1 VSPSR
6 IVLPK
11 KTKILKDLRRPE
23 AVFDALL
30 YPFAPHLTTHRFP
43 PKHNANLKTLA
54 SEASLSASL
63 EPSDQRG
70 AENRRST
77 RVIHAVP
84 ITIRG
89 VDALGQKFEEFTSTV
104 TVNCNGCKYES
115 KHYVPKGST
124 ITIEIGARQRGKGSR
139 LFPAR
144 VVWVQRPRTYREV
157 FHIALEFEVPGNV
170 WDIKS
175 PPKDWFP
182 HPDDEELI
190 IPVYPEEGEPIP
202 VLIASGHLAQ
212 ESEAVA
218 NMAATAQAFLA
229 ATATAPAPTPSV
241 VSATLDYPSSSP
253 TPTPTPTP
261 MPTPMPTPTNDP
273 ELEVARQIVRSNV
286 EAAMREEVALLRQ
299 LLESKLQESVQ
310 EIVKSLSERISERV
324 LNAVVEQTAERTAA
338 TVAEA
343 RENGEGTTEELDA
356 KILSAAREALNAQGL
371 VPRTSRKRS
380 RKAAK

>member
-1 VSPSR
+1 M
-6 IVLPK
+6 
-11 KTKILKDLRRPE
+11 
-23 AVFDALL
+23 
-30 YPFAPHLTTHRFP
+30 
-43 PKHNANLKTLA
+43 
-54 SEASLSASL
+54 SASL
-63 EPSDQRG
+63 APTDERG

-124 ITIEIGARQRGKGSR
+124 ITIEIGARQRGSGSR

-229 ATATAPAPTPSV
+229 ATAPVPSPSNA
-241 VSATLDYPSSSP
+241 SATLDYPASAP
-253 TPTPTPTP
+253 AHTP
-261 MPTPMPTPTNDP
+261 MPTPMNDP
-273 ELEVARQIVRSNV
+273 ELEAARQIVRSNV

-324 LNAVVEQTAERTAA
+324 LNAVAEQTAERTAA
-338 TVAEA
+338 AVAEA

-356 KILSAAREALNAQGL
+356 KILSAAREALSAQAAAAR
-371 VPRTSRKRS
+371 PARKRS

>member
-1 VSPSR
+1 M
-6 IVLPK
+6 
-11 KTKILKDLRRPE
+11 
-23 AVFDALL
+23 
-30 YPFAPHLTTHRFP
+30 
-43 PKHNANLKTLA
+43 
-54 SEASLSASL
+54 SASL
-63 EPSDQRG
+63 APSDERG

-124 ITIEIGARQRGKGSR
+124 ITIEIGARQRGSGSR

-218 NMAATAQAFLA
+218 NMAASAQAFLA
-229 ATATAPAPTPSV
+229 TTAPAPASSDA
-241 VSATLDYPSSSP
+241 SATLDYPTSLP
-253 TPTPTPTP
+253 MP
-261 MPTPMPTPTNDP
+261 MPTPMSTNDP
-273 ELEVARQIVRSNV
+273 ELEAARQIVRSNV

-324 LNAVVEQTAERTAA
+324 LNAVAEQTAERTAA
-338 TVAEA
+338 AVAEA

-356 KILSAAREALNAQGL
+356 KILSAAREALSAQAAAAR
-371 VPRTSRKRS
+371 PARKRS

>member
-1 VSPSR
+1 M
-6 IVLPK
+6 
-11 KTKILKDLRRPE
+11 
-23 AVFDALL
+23 
-30 YPFAPHLTTHRFP
+30 
-43 PKHNANLKTLA
+43 
-54 SEASLSASL
+54 SASL
-63 EPSDQRG
+63 APTDERG

-124 ITIEIGARQRGKGSR
+124 ITIEIGARQRGSGSR

-218 NMAATAQAFLA
+218 NMAATAEAFLA
-229 ATATAPAPTPSV
+229 VTKQAPAPLDA
-241 VSATLDYPSSSP
+241 SATLDYPASAP
-253 TPTPTPTP
+253 AHTP
-261 MPTPMPTPTNDP
+261 MNDP
-273 ELEVARQIVRSNV
+273 ELEAARQIVRSNV

-324 LNAVVEQTAERTAA
+324 LNAVAEQTAERTAA
-338 TVAEA
+338 AVAEA

-356 KILSAAREALNAQGL
+356 KILSAAREALSAQAAAAR
-371 VPRTSRKRS
+371 PARKRS

>member
-1 VSPSR
+1 M
-6 IVLPK
+6 
-11 KTKILKDLRRPE
+11 
-23 AVFDALL
+23 
-30 YPFAPHLTTHRFP
+30 
-43 PKHNANLKTLA
+43 
-54 SEASLSASL
+54 SASL
-63 EPSDQRG
+63 APNDERG

-84 ITIRG
+84 VTIRG
-89 VDALGQKFEEFTSTV
+89 NDALGQKFEEFTSTV

-124 ITIEIGARQRGKGSR
+124 LTIEIGARERGLGSR

-202 VLIASGHLAQ
+202 VLLASAHLAR
-212 ESEAVA
+212 ESETAA
-218 NMAATAQAFLA
+218 NMAATAQTFLA
-229 ATATAPAPTPSV
+229 VSTLPPAPSDA
-241 VSATLDYPSSSP
+241 SATLDYPSSRK
-253 TPTPTPTP
+253 
-261 MPTPMPTPTNDP
+261 NEP
-273 ELEVARQIVRSNV
+273 EIEVARQIVRSNV
-286 EAAMREEVALLRQ
+286 EAAMREEIALLRQ
-299 LLESKLQESVQ
+299 RLESQLQESVQ
-310 EIVKSLSERISERV
+310 EIVKSLSERIAERV
-324 LNAVVEQTAERTAA
+324 LNAVAEQTVERTAA
-338 TVAEA
+338 AVSEA
-343 RENGEGTTEELDA
+343 RENGQVNIGELDT

-380 RKAAK
+380 RKSPK

>member
-1 VSPSR
+1 M
-6 IVLPK
+6 
-11 KTKILKDLRRPE
+11 
-23 AVFDALL
+23 
-30 YPFAPHLTTHRFP
+30 
-43 PKHNANLKTLA
+43 
-54 SEASLSASL
+54 SASL
-63 EPSDQRG
+63 APSDERG

-124 ITIEIGARQRGKGSR
+124 LTIEIGPRQRGSGSR

-218 NMAATAQAFLA
+218 NMAAAAQAFLA
-229 ATATAPAPTPSV
+229 VTAPALSSSDA
-241 VSATLDYPSSSP
+241 SATLDHP
-253 TPTPTPTP
+253 TPSATPA
-261 MPTPMPTPTNDP
+261 PTPTNDP
-273 ELEVARQIVRSNV
+273 KLEVARQVVRSNV
-286 EAAMREEVALLRQ
+286 EAAMRDEITLLRQ
-299 LLESKLQESVQ
+299 HLESRLQESVQ
-310 EIVKSLSERISERV
+310 EIVKSLSDRIAERV
-324 LNAVVEQTAERTAA
+324 LNSVVEQTANRTAA
-338 TVAEA
+338 AVAEA
-343 RENGEGTTEELDA
+343 RENGQGTSEELDA
-356 KILSAAREALNAQGL
+356 KILAAAREALSAQGAA
-371 VPRTSRKRS
+371 VRPPRKRS
-380 RKAAK
+380 RKPPK

>member
-1 VSPSR
+1 
-6 IVLPK
+6 
-11 KTKILKDLRRPE
+11 
-23 AVFDALL
+23 
-30 YPFAPHLTTHRFP
+30 
-43 PKHNANLKTLA
+43 
-54 SEASLSASL
+54 LSASL
-63 EPSDQRG
+63 APSDERG

-84 ITIRG
+84 VTIRG

-124 ITIEIGARQRGKGSR
+124 LTIEIGARQRGAGSR

-229 ATATAPAPTPSV
+229 TTAPAPSPSDA
-241 VSATLDYPSSSP
+241 SATLDYPASSP
-253 TPTPTPTP
+253 TPTPTPT
-261 MPTPMPTPTNDP
+261 NDP
-273 ELEVARQIVRSNV
+273 ELEAARQIVRSNV
-286 EAAMREEVALLRQ
+286 EAAMREEITLLRQ
-299 LLESKLQESVQ
+299 HLESRLQESVQ
-310 EIVKSLSERISERV
+310 EIVKSLSERIAERV
-324 LNAVVEQTAERTAA
+324 LNAVAEQTAERTAA
-338 TVAEA
+338 AVAEA

-356 KILSAAREALNAQGL
+356 NILSAAREALSAQGAATR
-371 VPRTSRKRS
+371 PPRKRS
-380 RKAAK
+380 RKPPK

>member
-1 VSPSR
+1 M
-6 IVLPK
+6 
-11 KTKILKDLRRPE
+11 
-23 AVFDALL
+23 
-30 YPFAPHLTTHRFP
+30 
-43 PKHNANLKTLA
+43 
-54 SEASLSASL
+54 SASL
-63 EPSDQRG
+63 APTDERG

-124 ITIEIGARQRGKGSR
+124 ITIEIGARQRGSGSR

-229 ATATAPAPTPSV
+229 ATAPVPSPSNA
-241 VSATLDYPSSSP
+241 SATLDYPASAPAHTS
-253 TPTPTPTP
+253 T
-261 MPTPMPTPTNDP
+261 PTPTNDP
-273 ELEVARQIVRSNV
+273 ELEAARQIVRSNV

-338 TVAEA
+338 AVAEA

-356 KILSAAREALNAQGL
+356 KILSAAREALSAQAAAAR
-371 VPRTSRKRS
+371 PARKRS

>member
-1 VSPSR
+1 
-6 IVLPK
+6 
-11 KTKILKDLRRPE
+11 
-23 AVFDALL
+23 
-30 YPFAPHLTTHRFP
+30 
-43 PKHNANLKTLA
+43 
-54 SEASLSASL
+54 LSASL
-63 EPSDQRG
+63 SPSDERG

-84 ITIRG
+84 VTIRG
-89 VDALGQKFEEFTSTV
+89 ADALGQKFEEFTSTV

-124 ITIEIGARQRGKGSR
+124 LTIEIGARQRGTGSR

-202 VLIASGHLAQ
+202 VLIASGHLAR

-218 NMAATAQAFLA
+218 NMEATAQAFLA
-229 ATATAPAPTPSV
+229 VTTSAPTASDAAV
-241 VSATLDYPSSSP
+241 TLDYPASSR
-253 TPTPTPTP
+253 
-261 MPTPMPTPTNDP
+261 TNEP

-286 EAAMREEVALLRQ
+286 EAAMREEITLLRQ
-299 LLESKLQESVQ
+299 RLESQLQESVQ
-310 EIVKSLSERISERV
+310 EIVKSLSERIAERV
-324 LNAVVEQTAERTAA
+324 LNAVVEQTAERTAT

-343 RENGEGTTEELDA
+343 RENGQGTTEELDT

-371 VPRTSRKRS
+371 VPNTSRKRS
-380 RKAAK
+380 RKLHK

>member
-1 VSPSR
+1 
-6 IVLPK
+6 
-11 KTKILKDLRRPE
+11 
-23 AVFDALL
+23 
-30 YPFAPHLTTHRFP
+30 
-43 PKHNANLKTLA
+43 
-54 SEASLSASL
+54 LSASL
-63 EPSDQRG
+63 APSDERG

-84 ITIRG
+84 VTIRG

-124 ITIEIGARQRGKGSR
+124 ITIEIGARQHGTGSR

-202 VLIASGHLAQ
+202 VLVASGHLAQ

-218 NMAATAQAFLA
+218 NLAADAQAFLA
-229 ATATAPAPTPSV
+229 VTTPAPTPSDASV
-241 VSATLDYPSSSP
+241 AINYPASSP
-253 TPTPTPTP
+253 TSE
-261 MPTPMPTPTNDP
+261 P
-273 ELEVARQIVRSNV
+273 EIEVARQIVRSNV
-286 EAAMREEVALLRQ
+286 EAAMREEITLLRQ
-299 LLESKLQESVQ
+299 RLESQLQKSVQ
-310 EIVKSLSERISERV
+310 EIVKSLSERIAERV
-324 LNAVVEQTAERTAA
+324 LNAVVEQTAERTAT

-343 RENGEGTTEELDA
+343 RENGQRTTEELDA
-356 KILSAAREALNAQGL
+356 MILSATREAWNAQAL
-371 VPRTSRKRS
+371 ARTSRKRS
-380 RKAAK
+380 RKSSK

>member
-1 VSPSR
+1 M
-6 IVLPK
+6 
-11 KTKILKDLRRPE
+11 
-23 AVFDALL
+23 
-30 YPFAPHLTTHRFP
+30 
-43 PKHNANLKTLA
+43 
-54 SEASLSASL
+54 SASL
-63 EPSDQRG
+63 APSDERG

-84 ITIRG
+84 VTIRG

-124 ITIEIGARQRGKGSR
+124 LTIEIGARQRGAGSR

-157 FHIALEFEVPGNV
+157 FRIALEFEVPGNV

-190 IPVYPEEGEPIP
+190 IPVYPEQGDPIP
-202 VLIASGHLAQ
+202 VLVASGHLAQ

-229 ATATAPAPTPSV
+229 ATAPAPSPSNA
-241 VSATLDYPSSSP
+241 SATLDYPASSP
-253 TPTPTPTP
+253 TTTPTPRQ
-261 MPTPMPTPTNDP
+261 MNDP
-273 ELEVARQIVRSNV
+273 EIEAARPIVRSNV
-286 EAAMREEVALLRQ
+286 EAAMREEVTLLRQ
-299 LLESKLQESVQ
+299 LLEAKLQDSVQ
-310 EIVKSLSERISERV
+310 ELVKSLSERIAERV
-324 LNAVVEQTAERTAA
+324 LNVVAEQTAERTAA
-338 TVAEA
+338 AVAEA
-343 RENGEGTTEELDA
+343 RESGEETTEELDA
-356 KILSAAREALNAQGL
+356 KILSAAREALGAQFAA
-371 VPRTSRKRS
+371 VRPSRKRS
-380 RKAAK
+380 RKPPK

>member
-1 VSPSR
+1 M
-6 IVLPK
+6 
-11 KTKILKDLRRPE
+11 
-23 AVFDALL
+23 
-30 YPFAPHLTTHRFP
+30 
-43 PKHNANLKTLA
+43 
-54 SEASLSASL
+54 SASL
-63 EPSDQRG
+63 APTDERG

-124 ITIEIGARQRGKGSR
+124 ITIEIGARQRGTGSR

-229 ATATAPAPTPSV
+229 TTAPAPALSNA
-241 VSATLDYPSSSP
+241 SATLDYPASSP
-253 TPTPTPTP
+253 TSTPTHMT
-261 MPTPMPTPTNDP
+261 MPTPTNDP
-273 ELEVARQIVRSNV
+273 ELEAARQIVRSNV
-286 EAAMREEVALLRQ
+286 EAAMREEIALLRQ

-310 EIVKSLSERISERV
+310 EIVKSFSERISERV
-324 LNAVVEQTAERTAA
+324 LNAVAEQTAERTAA
-338 TVAEA
+338 AVAEA
-343 RENGEGTTEELDA
+343 RENGEGTTEDLDA
-356 KILSAAREALNAQGL
+356 KILSAAREALSAQAAAAR
-371 VPRTSRKRS
+371 PPRKRS
-380 RKAAK
+380 RKPPK

>member
-1 VSPSR
+1 
-6 IVLPK
+6 
-11 KTKILKDLRRPE
+11 
-23 AVFDALL
+23 
-30 YPFAPHLTTHRFP
+30 
-43 PKHNANLKTLA
+43 
-54 SEASLSASL
+54 LSASL
-63 EPSDQRG
+63 APSDERG

-84 ITIRG
+84 VTIRG

-124 ITIEIGARQRGKGSR
+124 ITIEIGARRRGAGSK

-157 FHIALEFEVPGNV
+157 FHIALEFEVAGNV

-190 IPVYPEEGEPIP
+190 IPVYPEEGEPVP
-202 VLIASGHLAQ
+202 VLVASAHLAQ

-218 NMAATAQAFLA
+218 DMAATAQAFLA
-229 ATATAPAPTPSV
+229 ATTSAPAPSDT
-241 VSATLDYPSSSP
+241 SAALDYPSSSP
-253 TPTPTPTP
+253 TPMPTPTP
-261 MPTPMPTPTNDP
+261 KPTNDA

-286 EAAMREEVALLRQ
+286 EAALREEITLLRQ
-299 LLESKLQESVQ
+299 HLESRLQESVQ
-310 EIVKSLSERISERV
+310 ELVKSLSERIAERV

-338 TVAEA
+338 AVAEA
-343 RENGEGTTEELDA
+343 CENGEETTEELDA
-356 KILSAAREALNAQGL
+356 KILSAAQEALSAGL
-371 VPRTSRKRS
+371 FARTSRKRS
-380 RKAAK
+380 RKPPK

>member
-1 VSPSR
+1 
-6 IVLPK
+6 
-11 KTKILKDLRRPE
+11 
-23 AVFDALL
+23 
-30 YPFAPHLTTHRFP
+30 
-43 PKHNANLKTLA
+43 
-54 SEASLSASL
+54 
-63 EPSDQRG
+63 
-70 AENRRST
+70 
-77 RVIHAVP
+77 VP
-84 ITIRG
+84 VTIRG

-124 ITIEIGARQRGKGSR
+124 LTIEIGARQRGAGSR

-190 IPVYPEEGEPIP
+190 IPVYPEDGEPIP

-229 ATATAPAPTPSV
+229 ATAPAHPSSDA
-241 VSATLDYPSSSP
+241 SATLDYPASSP
-253 TPTPTPTP
+253 TPTPTD
-261 MPTPMPTPTNDP
+261 DP

-286 EAAMREEVALLRQ
+286 EAAMREEITLLRQ

-310 EIVKSLSERISERV
+310 EIVKSLSEGIAERI
-324 LNAVVEQTAERTAA
+324 LNAVAEQTAERTAA
-338 TVAEA
+338 AVAEA
-343 RENGEGTTEELDA
+343 RENEEGTSDELDGQ
-356 KILSAAREALNAQGL
+356 IFSAAREALSAQDTA
-371 VPRTSRKRS
+371 VRPRRKRS
-380 RKAAK
+380 RKPPK

>member
-1 VSPSR
+1 
-6 IVLPK
+6 
-11 KTKILKDLRRPE
+11 
-23 AVFDALL
+23 
-30 YPFAPHLTTHRFP
+30 
-43 PKHNANLKTLA
+43 
-54 SEASLSASL
+54 LSASL
-63 EPSDQRG
+63 APTDERG

-124 ITIEIGARQRGKGSR
+124 ITIEIGARQRGSGSR

-229 ATATAPAPTPSV
+229 ATAPVPSPSNA
-241 VSATLDYPSSSP
+241 SATLDYPASSPAPMP
-253 TPTPTPTP
+253 TPTPTPT
-261 MPTPMPTPTNDP
+261 NDP
-273 ELEVARQIVRSNV
+273 QLEAARQIVRSNV

-310 EIVKSLSERISERV
+310 EIVKSMSERISERV

-338 TVAEA
+338 AVAEA

-356 KILSAAREALNAQGL
+356 KILSAAREALSAQAAAAR
-371 VPRTSRKRS
+371 PARKRS

>member
-1 VSPSR
+1 
-6 IVLPK
+6 
-11 KTKILKDLRRPE
+11 
-23 AVFDALL
+23 
-30 YPFAPHLTTHRFP
+30 
-43 PKHNANLKTLA
+43 
-54 SEASLSASL
+54 LSASL
-63 EPSDQRG
+63 APSDERG

-84 ITIRG
+84 VTIRG

-124 ITIEIGARQRGKGSR
+124 LTIEIGARQRGSGSR

-202 VLIASGHLAQ
+202 VLIASGHLTQ
-212 ESEAVA
+212 ESEAA
-218 NMAATAQAFLA
+218 ADMAATAQAFLA
-229 ATATAPAPTPSV
+229 ATAPAPTPSDA
-241 VSATLDYPSSSP
+241 SATLDYPAPLP
-253 TPTPTPTP
+253 TPTPA
-261 MPTPMPTPTNDP
+261 PTNDP
-273 ELEVARQIVRSNV
+273 EIEIARQIVRSNV

-299 LLESKLQESVQ
+299 HLESRLQESVQ

-324 LNAVVEQTAERTAA
+324 LNSVVEQTAERTAA
-338 TVAEA
+338 AVAEA
-343 RENGEGTTEELDA
+343 RANRQGTTEELDA
-356 KILSAAREALNAQGL
+356 KILSAAREALSTQFA
-371 VPRTSRKRS
+371 PARPPRKRS
-380 RKAAK
+380 RKPPK

>member
-1 VSPSR
+1 
-6 IVLPK
+6 
-11 KTKILKDLRRPE
+11 
-23 AVFDALL
+23 
-30 YPFAPHLTTHRFP
+30 
-43 PKHNANLKTLA
+43 
-54 SEASLSASL
+54 LSASL
-63 EPSDQRG
+63 APNDERG

-84 ITIRG
+84 VTIRG
-89 VDALGQKFEEFTSTV
+89 NDALGQKFEEFTSTV

-124 ITIEIGARQRGKGSR
+124 LTIEIGARERGVGSR

-144 VVWVQRPRTYREV
+144 VIWVQRPRTYREV

-202 VLIASGHLAQ
+202 VLLASAHLAR
-212 ESEAVA
+212 ESETVA
-218 NMAATAQAFLA
+218 NMAATAQTFSAVSTLP
-229 ATATAPAPTPSV
+229 PAPSDA
-241 VSATLDYPSSSP
+241 SATLDYPSSR
-253 TPTPTPTP
+253 
-261 MPTPMPTPTNDP
+261 TNEP
-273 ELEVARQIVRSNV
+273 EIEVARQIVRSNV
-286 EAAMREEVALLRQ
+286 EAAMREEIALLRQ
-299 LLESKLQESVQ
+299 RLESQLQESVQ
-310 EIVKSLSERISERV
+310 EIVKSLSERIAERV
-324 LNAVVEQTAERTAA
+324 LNAVAEQTVERTAA
-338 TVAEA
+338 AVSEA
-343 RENGEGTTEELDA
+343 RENGQVNIGELDT

-380 RKAAK
+380 RKSPK

>member
-1 VSPSR
+1 
-6 IVLPK
+6 
-11 KTKILKDLRRPE
+11 
-23 AVFDALL
+23 
-30 YPFAPHLTTHRFP
+30 
-43 PKHNANLKTLA
+43 
-54 SEASLSASL
+54 LSASL
-63 EPSDQRG
+63 APSDERG

-84 ITIRG
+84 VTIRG
-89 VDALGQKFEEFTSTV
+89 VDALGQKFEELTSTV

-124 ITIEIGARQRGKGSR
+124 LTIEIGARERGAGSR

-202 VLIASGHLAQ
+202 VLLASAHLAR

-218 NMAATAQAFLA
+218 NMAPTAQAFLA
-229 ATATAPAPTPSV
+229 VTTSAPPPSDA
-241 VSATLDYPSSSP
+241 SATLDYPSSSR
-253 TPTPTPTP
+253 
-261 MPTPMPTPTNDP
+261 TNEP
-273 ELEVARQIVRSNV
+273 EIEVARQIVRSNV
-286 EAAMREEVALLRQ
+286 EAAMREGITLLRQ
-299 LLESKLQESVQ
+299 CLESQLQESVQ
-310 EIVKSLSERISERV
+310 EIVKSLSERIAERV
-324 LNAVVEQTAERTAA
+324 LNAVVEQTVERTAA
-338 TVAEA
+338 AVTEA
-343 RENGEGTTEELDA
+343 REDGQGNTEELDA

-380 RKAAK
+380 RKSPK

>member
-1 VSPSR
+1 
-6 IVLPK
+6 
-11 KTKILKDLRRPE
+11 
-23 AVFDALL
+23 
-30 YPFAPHLTTHRFP
+30 
-43 PKHNANLKTLA
+43 
-54 SEASLSASL
+54 LSASL
-63 EPSDQRG
+63 APTDERG

-124 ITIEIGARQRGKGSR
+124 ITIEIGARQRGSGSR

-229 ATATAPAPTPSV
+229 ATAPVPSPSNA
-241 VSATLDYPSSSP
+241 SATLDYPASAPAHTS
-253 TPTPTPTP
+253 T
-261 MPTPMPTPTNDP
+261 PTPTNDP
-273 ELEVARQIVRSNV
+273 ELEAARQIVRSNV

-324 LNAVVEQTAERTAA
+324 LNAVAEQTAERTAA
-338 TVAEA
+338 AVAEA

-356 KILSAAREALNAQGL
+356 KILSAAREALSAQAAAAR
-371 VPRTSRKRS
+371 PARKRS

>member
-1 VSPSR
+1 M
-6 IVLPK
+6 
-11 KTKILKDLRRPE
+11 
-23 AVFDALL
+23 
-30 YPFAPHLTTHRFP
+30 THRFP
-43 PKHNANLKTLA
+43 TKQDANLESLA

-63 EPSDQRG
+63 APSDERG

-84 ITIRG
+84 VTIRG

-124 ITIEIGARQRGKGSR
+124 LTIEIGARQRGAGSR

-202 VLIASGHLAQ
+202 VLIASGHLAK

-229 ATATAPAPTPSV
+229 ATAPAHAPSDA
-241 VSATLDYPSSSP
+241 SATLDYPASSP
-253 TPTPTPTP
+253 APTPTP
-261 MPTPMPTPTNDP
+261 MPTNDP
-273 ELEVARQIVRSNV
+273 EIEAAREIVRSHV
-286 EAAMREEVALLRQ
+286 ETAVREEITLLRQ
-299 LLESKLQESVQ
+299 CLELQLQESVQ
-310 EIVKSLSERISERV
+310 EIVKSLSERIAERV
-324 LNAVVEQTAERTAA
+324 LNAVAEQTAERTAA
-338 TVAEA
+338 AVAEA
-343 RENGEGTTEELDA
+343 RENAEGATEEVDA
-356 KILSAAREALNAQGL
+356 KILSAAREALNAEG
-371 VPRTSRKRS
+371 PAARTSRKRS
-380 RKAAK
+380 RKHPK

>member
-1 VSPSR
+1 M
-6 IVLPK
+6 
-11 KTKILKDLRRPE
+11 
-23 AVFDALL
+23 
-30 YPFAPHLTTHRFP
+30 
-43 PKHNANLKTLA
+43 
-54 SEASLSASL
+54 SASL
-63 EPSDQRG
+63 APSDERG

-124 ITIEIGARQRGKGSR
+124 ITIEIGARQRGSGSR

-229 ATATAPAPTPSV
+229 ATAPVPSPSNA
-241 VSATLDYPSSSP
+241 SATLDYPASAPAHTS
-253 TPTPTPTP
+253 TPTP
-261 MPTPMPTPTNDP
+261 MNDT
-273 ELEVARQIVRSNV
+273 ELEAARQIVRSNV

-310 EIVKSLSERISERV
+310 EIVKSFSERISERV
-324 LNAVVEQTAERTAA
+324 LNAVAEQTAERTAA
-338 TVAEA
+338 AVAEA

-356 KILSAAREALNAQGL
+356 KILSAAREALSAQAAAAR
-371 VPRTSRKRS
+371 PARKRS

>member
-1 VSPSR
+1 
-6 IVLPK
+6 
-11 KTKILKDLRRPE
+11 
-23 AVFDALL
+23 
-30 YPFAPHLTTHRFP
+30 
-43 PKHNANLKTLA
+43 
-54 SEASLSASL
+54 LSASL
-63 EPSDQRG
+63 APSDERG

-84 ITIRG
+84 VTIRG

-124 ITIEIGARQRGKGSR
+124 LTIEIGARQRGAGSR

-218 NMAATAQAFLA
+218 NMAAPAQAFLA
-229 ATATAPAPTPSV
+229 TTAPAPSPS
-241 VSATLDYPSSSP
+241 DYPASSP
-253 TPTPTPTP
+253 TPTPTPT
-261 MPTPMPTPTNDP
+261 NDP
-273 ELEVARQIVRSNV
+273 ELEAARQIVRSNV
-286 EAAMREEVALLRQ
+286 EAAMREEITLLRQ
-299 LLESKLQESVQ
+299 HLESRLQESVQ
-310 EIVKSLSERISERV
+310 EIVKSLSERIAERV
-324 LNAVVEQTAERTAA
+324 LNAVAEQTAERTAA
-338 TVAEA
+338 AVAEA

-356 KILSAAREALNAQGL
+356 NILSAAREALSAQGAATR
-371 VPRTSRKRS
+371 PPRKRS
-380 RKAAK
+380 RKPPK

>member
-1 VSPSR
+1 
-6 IVLPK
+6 
-11 KTKILKDLRRPE
+11 
-23 AVFDALL
+23 
-30 YPFAPHLTTHRFP
+30 
-43 PKHNANLKTLA
+43 
-54 SEASLSASL
+54 LSASL
-63 EPSDQRG
+63 APTDERG

-124 ITIEIGARQRGKGSR
+124 ITIEIGARQRGSGSR

-229 ATATAPAPTPSV
+229 ATKQAPAPLDA
-241 VSATLDYPSSSP
+241 SATLDYPASAP
-253 TPTPTPTP
+253 APTPTPTP
-261 MPTPMPTPTNDP
+261 MNDP
-273 ELEVARQIVRSNV
+273 KIEVARQIVRSNV
-286 EAAMREEVALLRQ
+286 EAAMREEITLLRQ

-310 EIVKSLSERISERV
+310 EIVKSFSERISERV
-324 LNAVVEQTAERTAA
+324 LNAVAEQTAERTAA
-338 TVAEA
+338 AVAEA

-356 KILSAAREALNAQGL
+356 KILSAAREALSAE
-371 VPRTSRKRS
+371 VAPARPSRKRS

>member
-1 VSPSR
+1 
-6 IVLPK
+6 
-11 KTKILKDLRRPE
+11 
-23 AVFDALL
+23 
-30 YPFAPHLTTHRFP
+30 
-43 PKHNANLKTLA
+43 
-54 SEASLSASL
+54 LSASL
-63 EPSDQRG
+63 APTDERG

-124 ITIEIGARQRGKGSR
+124 ITIEIGARQRGSGSR

-202 VLIASGHLAQ
+202 VLIASGHLAK

-229 ATATAPAPTPSV
+229 ATATAPAPAPLDA
-241 VSATLDYPSSSP
+241 SATLDYPASS
-253 TPTPTPTP
+253 
-261 MPTPMPTPTNDP
+261 PTPTNDP
-273 ELEVARQIVRSNV
+273 ELEAARQIVRSNV
-286 EAAMREEVALLRQ
+286 EAAMREEITLLRQ

-310 EIVKSLSERISERV
+310 EIVKSFSERISERV
-324 LNAVVEQTAERTAA
+324 LNAVAEQTAERTAA
-338 TVAEA
+338 AVAEA

-356 KILSAAREALNAQGL
+356 KILSAAREALSAE
-371 VPRTSRKRS
+371 VAPARPSRKRS

>member
-1 VSPSR
+1 LCRHPECAAQER
-6 IVLPK
+6 K
-11 KTKILKDLRRPE
+11 KSFKTSEATKR
-23 AVFDALL
+23 VFDTLL
-30 YPFAPHLTTHRFP
+30 YPFAHYLTTYQFP
-43 PKHNANLKTLA
+43 PKQDANLKTLA
-54 SEASLSASL
+54 SEGSLSASL
-63 EPSDQRG
+63 APSDERG

-84 ITIRG
+84 VTIRG

-124 ITIEIGARQRGKGSR
+124 LTIEIGPHRRGAGSR

-202 VLIASGHLAQ
+202 VLVASAHLAQ

-229 ATATAPAPTPSV
+229 ITTSAPAPSNA
-241 VSATLDYPSSSP
+241 SATLDYPSSSQ
-253 TPTPTPTP
+253 
-261 MPTPMPTPTNDP
+261 TNKP

-286 EAAMREEVALLRQ
+286 EAAMREEIALLRQ
-299 LLESKLQESVQ
+299 HVESRLQESVQ
-310 EIVKSLSERISERV
+310 EIVKSLSERIAERV

-338 TVAEA
+338 AVDEA
-343 RENGEGTTEELDA
+343 RENGAGTTEELDA
-356 KILSAAREALNAQGL
+356 KILSAAREALTAGL
-371 VPRTSRKRS
+371 TTRTSRKRS
-380 RKAAK
+380 RKPQK